1 MRGKGKFHFK
11 QESQARRQEN
21 AIHHPVMY
29 SIGTSQNH
37 TGEIFEINTKK
48 IMSSRQAAVL
58 HLITVC
64 WQFISVF
71 HFVACPKQFT
81 KFCQYAQQYDLIA
94 LVQKSFHWCKM
105 IKDSSVWICWI
116 LVAEVPLSLW
126 AAKQKAFLFSSF
138 HTIFFFFYPLVW
150 MLTTFPKCNRLP
162 LSIWAG
168 FAPLLWWKSIQSPH
182 KISPKLLC
190 RLIKA
195 SWTNM
200 QSAI

>member
-94 LVQKSFHWCKM
+94 LVQKGFHWCKM

-138 HTIFFFFYPLVW
+138 HTIFFF
-150 MLTTFPKCNRLP
+150 LTLLYGCSLHFLNATDCLSASELALHPSSDGNLFRVPTRFP
-162 LSIWAG
+162 
-168 FAPLLWWKSIQSPH
+168 QS
-182 KISPKLLC
+182 C
-190 RLIKA
+190 YVG
-195 SWTNM
+195 
-200 QSAI
+200 